1 MGLNPT
7 AAFLQVLSTDGRL
20 QDAAARTSAHMRPW
34 LRRTG
39 HHKKGESLTEVLQC
53 LLNLLGREV
62 NVGIRRNEGGMKP
75 VVVVITV
82 DGVSS

>member
-7 AAFLQVLSTDGRL
+7 TAFLQVLSADGRL
-20 QDAAARTSAHMRPW
+20 QDAAASTSAHVRPR

-39 HHKKGESLTEVLQC
+39 HHEKGGSLTEVLQR

-62 NVGIRRNEGGMKP
+62 NVGIWRNEGGVEP